1 LFILFGQGEKAMKT
15 KTIIP
20 IISLVIGVVWIVYG
34 LSHHGFWH
42 PVKGPV
48 VGFVPVLVAATLVVI
63 SIVGLIQSFKEKD
76 EPDRMENW
84 TIVLAAAIV
93 FSLTFLFGL
102 IVSLMAFVFVW
113 LKIYEKASWKHTITV
128 MVIAFS
134 IVYGAFVVWLRV
146 PFPKGIIVQAILG

>member
-1 LFILFGQGEKAMKT
+1 MKT
-15 KTIIP
+15 KMIIP
-20 IISLVIGVVWIVYG
+20 LVSLALGVVWIIYG

-48 VGFVPVLVAATLVVI
+48 VGFVPILVAAMLVVI
-63 SIVGLIQSFKEKD
+63 SIAGLIQSFKEKD
-76 EPDRMENW
+76 EPGRMENW
-84 TIVLAAAIV
+84 TIVLAAAAV

-128 MVIAFS
+128 LIIAFG
-134 IVYGAFVVWLRV
+134 IVFGAFVVWLRV
-146 PFPKGIIVQAILG
+146 PFPRGIIVEAILG